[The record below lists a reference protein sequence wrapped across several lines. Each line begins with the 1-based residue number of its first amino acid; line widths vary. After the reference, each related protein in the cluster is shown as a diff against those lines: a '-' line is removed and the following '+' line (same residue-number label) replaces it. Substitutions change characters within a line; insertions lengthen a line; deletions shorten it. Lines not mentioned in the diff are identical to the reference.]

1 MQANDWS
8 KDPRLS
14 GLAPEKLQFLNEFA
28 GRLSRQPKSQL
39 MAAFTT
45 MQMEANKRG
54 IRFSNEETGAII
66 AVLSS
71 GMTPEEKRRMEILRI
86 FANKMAARKS

>member
-1 MQANDWS
+1 MPQKDWS

-28 GRLSRQPKSQL
+28 GRISRQPKSQL
-39 MAAFTT
+39 LSAFTA
-45 MQMEANKRG
+45 MQLEANQKG
-54 IRFSNEETGAII
+54 IRFSNEETASIV

-71 GMTPEEKRRMEILRI
+71 GMSPEEKRRVEMLRI
-86 FANKMAARKS
+86 LANKMAARKS